1 MSEYVTFQ
9 IEATDDPDVMQIIT
23 NQMLTLDDAPEIY
36 PTPEA
41 GEVGS
46 PLAQALFFGVSGIRA
61 MTITRDTLI
70 ITRQPDAI
78 WEILLDDIRNTV
90 RDFFL

>member
-9 IEATDDPDVMQIIT
+9 IEATDDPDVMHIIT
-23 NQMLTLDDAPEIY
+23 NQPLSLDENPEIY

-41 GEVGS
+41 GETGS
-46 PLAQALFFGVSGIRA
+46 PIAQTLFFGVEGIRA
-61 MTITRDTLI
+61 MTITNDTLI
-70 ITRQPDAI
+70 ITRESDAI
-78 WEILLDDIRNTV
+78 WDILLDDIRSAI

>member
-9 IEATDDPDVMQIIT
+9 IEPTDDPDVMQVIT

-41 GEVGS
+41 GETGS
-46 PLAQALFFGVSGIRA
+46 PLAQTLFFAIDGIRA
-61 MTITRDTLI
+61 MTITGDTLI

-78 WEILLDDIRNTV
+78 WELLLDDIRSAI